1 MKATKLSNTTNRQ
14 NLYMQLKPQKDFLK
28 EIYHQDTPRPLLN
41 GALIQIQKARK
52 QKEVKTTLHLSLF
65 FR

>member
-1 MKATKLSNTTNRQ
+1 MKATKLSNTMNRQ

-28 EIYHQDTPRPLLN
+28 EIYHQDKQRPLLN

>member
-1 MKATKLSNTTNRQ
+1 
-14 NLYMQLKPQKDFLK
+14 MQLKPQKDFLK
-28 EIYHQDTPRPLLN
+28 EIYHQDKQRPLLN